1 MNLSVNTM
9 WMTKRAQL
17 FFLGLLALVLS
28 ASNAEALQKPSTT
41 TSIAPT
47 NISSGD
53 APFNQKSGVYGT
65 ITSVG
70 SDSMASLMSY
80 WAEGFQA
87 YYPHIKFQIQAT
99 GSSTASQAL
108 TQGTANIGPMSRELT
123 AAEIARFERVHG
135 YPPTTLTV
143 AVDAIGIFVQRNNPL
158 DKLSI
163 QQLDAMFSVT
173 RWCGAPEAITSWHQL
188 GVDKFHPER
197 AIELFSRS
205 SISGT
210 YDLFKE
216 RALCGGD
223 FVLRNNEMQSSR
235 SVIQSVAASIGGI
248 GYAALGH
255 LSREVKALS
264 ISPDGQQFFAP
275 SQENIQ
281 TGKYP
286 FTRYLYIIINKSP
299 DGSLTQLEKAFL
311 NFILS
316 AQGQSFVVKAGYSP
330 VNQRL
335 LSRQKSLLNAEVIPP
350 DA

>member
-1 MNLSVNTM
+1 MPLNVSQEDI
-9 WMTKRAQL
+9 QL
-17 FFLGLLALVLS
+17 
-28 ASNAEALQKPSTT
+28 NEKP
-41 TSIAPT
+41 
-47 NISSGD
+47 
-53 APFNQKSGVYGT
+53 GVYGT

-80 WAEGFQA
+80 WADGFQE

-163 QQLDAMFSVT
+163 RQLDAMFSVT
-173 RWCGAPEAITSWHQL
+173 RWCGASRAITSWHQL
-188 GVDKFHPER
+188 GVDKFHHDR

-235 SVIQSVAASIGGI
+235 SVVQSVAASIGGI

-264 ISPDGQQFFAP
+264 ISPDGEQFYAP
-275 SQENIQ
+275 SQQNIQ
-281 TGKYP
+281 AEKYP

-299 DGSLTQLEKAFL
+299 EHSMTQLEKAFL

-316 AQGQSFVVKAGYSP
+316 QQGQALVVKAGYFP

-335 LSRQKSLLNAEVIPP
+335 LSRQKSLLNTEIIAS
-350 DA
+350 DL